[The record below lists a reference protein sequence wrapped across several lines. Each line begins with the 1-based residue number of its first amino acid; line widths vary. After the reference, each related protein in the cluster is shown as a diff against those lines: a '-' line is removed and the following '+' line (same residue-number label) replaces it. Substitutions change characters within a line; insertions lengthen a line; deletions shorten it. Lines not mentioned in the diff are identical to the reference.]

1 MFARLETAGRTD
13 RGLVRNENQDQFLIA
28 QLSKQ
33 MRVHSSSLSLDGA
46 SRLSGVPQGT
56 LLMVADGM
64 GGHRG
69 GERASGIAI
78 GFMVNQLLNSVHWL
92 LSEEPQREDA
102 FLQELAE
109 TVRRANREIEAQS
122 QADPQFERMGTT
134 LTFGYIV
141 WPKLFL
147 LHVGDSRG
155 YLIRGQS
162 IEQLTSDHTMA
173 AQVAQLA
180 GRSAGDLSSS
190 PLSNVLYNVLG
201 GGSEHVEPELH
212 CHTLLVG
219 DLVLLCSDGLNRHV
233 SDEDIRD
240 ALLANQPLEIAVQQ
254 LIALANQ
261 RGGKDNVTVV
271 AARCLEP
278 EPRPATTRVSA
289 EITLDRLIGSA
300 GGSDRATPAPTA
312 GPASTLPHAA
322 DRPVGMAGE
331 R

>member
-13 RGLVRNENQDQFLIA
+13 RGLVRDQNQDQFLIA

-33 MRVHSSSLSLDGA
+33 MRVQSSSLSLDGA

-78 GFMVNQLLNSVHWL
+78 GFVVNQLLNSVHWL
-92 LSEEPQREDA
+92 LAEEPQREDA
-102 FLQELAE
+102 FLQELAD

-122 QADPQFERMGTT
+122 QADPQFDRMGTT
-134 LTFGYIV
+134 LTFGYVV

-147 LHVGDSRG
+147 LHVGDSRC
-155 YLIRGQS
+155 YLVRGQT
-162 IEQLTSDHTMA
+162 IQQLTSDHTVA

-180 GRSAGDLSSS
+180 GRAAGDLSSS

-212 CHTLLVG
+212 CHPLLVG

-233 SDEDIRD
+233 ADEEIRD
-240 ALLANQPLEIAVQQ
+240 ALLTDEPLELALQR
-254 LIALANQ
+254 LITLANQ
-261 RGGKDNVTVV
+261 RGGKDNVTIV

-289 EITLDRLIGSA
+289 EITLDRLIGHTADPS
-300 GGSDRATPAPTA
+300 RAAMAPAA
-312 GPASTLPHAA
+312 GPASTLPLPAE
-322 DRPVGMAGE
+322 RPVNAAGD